1 MDPAQ
6 SLCGHELLW
15 SQRPS
20 DENFRVCD
28 FLCYAVVVF
37 KLKKVKIR
45 KSGLQLIAQPWRRMP
60 EFETMMVDDEDF
72 HFCRFAPNR
81 QAASLMVNA
90 TRACCSGLGATPASP
105 LFLTFRA
112 QARDPY
118 HLTFCRFAPNRFEGL
133 TRGDLAEAPVAAG
146 SARVASPFSRC
157 SHPLSSRAQP
167 EPMRRRSREIPRM
180 PIVTMQPQ
188 GVSTRQVFVTGTR

>member
-1 MDPAQ
+1 MNSRCRRMDPAQ

-20 DENFRVCD
+20 DENIRVCD

-90 TRACCSGLGATPASP
+90 TRACCSGLGARGLALFAMFSP
-105 LFLTFRA
+105 SVISSTA
-112 QARDPY
+112 GAHATAESRDP
-118 HLTFCRFAPNRFEGL
+118 
-133 TRGDLAEAPVAAG
+133 
-146 SARVASPFSRC
+146 
-157 SHPLSSRAQP
+157 
-167 EPMRRRSREIPRM
+167 
-180 PIVTMQPQ
+180 
-188 GVSTRQVFVTGTR
+188 